1 MLPTFHNFH
10 NSFKINGD
18 HFDREGLFDLAYSY
32 IKEGA
37 KFEKEI
43 GIFILDWLDP
53 SETIKLQTSGT
64 TGTPKL
70 ILISKQAMLES
81 ALATA
86 NFFNLKEYFMHFNTE
101 TKTYKLFNALY
112 NGEAVSASQAHK
124 RFGIKNIS
132 AEVSRVRQAGY
143 AVYANSRKAGNGVK
157 VTEYVIGKPSR
168 KLVAAGYRA
177 MALGLV

>member
-1 MLPTFHNFH
+1 
-10 NSFKINGD
+10 
-18 HFDREGLFDLAYSY
+18 
-32 IKEGA
+32 
-37 KFEKEI
+37 
-43 GIFILDWLDP
+43 
-53 SETIKLQTSGT
+53 
-64 TGTPKL
+64 
-70 ILISKQAMLES
+70 
-81 ALATA
+81 
-86 NFFNLKEYFMHFNTE
+86 MHFNTE

-112 NGEAVSASQAHK
+112 NGEAVTASQAEK

-168 KLVAAGYRA
+168 KLIAAGYRA